1 MDQPTKTQSEQPD
14 PASSAFMHP
23 DKVDHDLFGNPPR
36 YHADWSH
43 RRGEPRVF
51 ALMWMMYLM
60 GATVMMFSSM
70 AMAYSISVHITRPA
84 ARTMLVV
91 VVLGYSLLWA
101 MVRFSQQQRA
111 WSHVR
116 FAIRDA
122 VVLFIPMQAV
132 IWPQALPVLAHWPI
146 EVIAGISAM
155 SLAWIMILAGVI
167 ALGSASIERNQGRE
181 FIRILWMLLV
191 ILIVFLAP
199 LIGSLQ
205 TAGASIGV
213 DRPRVGWLLS
223 PITGLLEIVRDRREL
238 GTSARVFI
246 EHWKMIFALLCVGGA
261 LLLIARA
268 QEVARGRYR
277 A

>member
-1 MDQPTKTQSEQPD
+1 
-14 PASSAFMHP
+14 
-23 DKVDHDLFGNPPR
+23 
-36 YHADWSH
+36 
-43 RRGEPRVF
+43 
-51 ALMWMMYLM
+51 MWMMYLM
-60 GATVMMFSSM
+60 GSTVMMFSSM

-84 ARTMLVV
+84 ARAMLVM
-91 VVLGYSLLWA
+91 VVLGYSVLWA

-132 IWPQALPVLAHWPI
+132 IWPQALPVLAHWPV

-167 ALGSASIERNQGRE
+167 ALGSASIERNHGKESVRV
-181 FIRILWMLLV
+181 LWMLVV
-191 ILIVFLAP
+191 ILVVFLGP
-199 LIGSLQ
+199 LVGGLQ
-205 TAGASIGV
+205 TSGAAIGV

-223 PITGLLEIVRDRREL
+223 PITGVLEIVRDRREL
-238 GTSARVFI
+238 GTSARIFI
-246 EHWKMIFALLCVGGA
+246 EHWKMIFALLCVGAA